1 VLIKIVFSTEAASKL
16 PVLCAEI
23 RFLKILNPCLYRA
36 KNSSKNIIKVKESH
50 VMNATN
56 KFSLNFT
63 IVFFV
68 PTLTFATPVIKDGN
82 IKNMIG
88 F

>member
-1 VLIKIVFSTEAASKL
+1 
-16 PVLCAEI
+16 
-23 RFLKILNPCLYRA
+23 
-36 KNSSKNIIKVKESH
+36 
-50 VMNATN
+50 MNATN